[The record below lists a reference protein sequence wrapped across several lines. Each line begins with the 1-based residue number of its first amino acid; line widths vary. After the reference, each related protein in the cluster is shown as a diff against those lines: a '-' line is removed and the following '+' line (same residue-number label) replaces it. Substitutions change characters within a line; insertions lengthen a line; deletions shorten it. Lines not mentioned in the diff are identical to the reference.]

1 MSSNLK
7 KITSFFKSVI
17 QNRKLSLY
25 IFFFIISLSF
35 WFLTVLSKTHETSL
49 IIPVDYINY
58 PIDLIADEAPDDYIE
73 IRVKSSGISIISF
86 NLFNSSSIILDF
98 DLANYKPKENG
109 AELFFN
115 INSKRQQISSVLG
128 ISFDILDINP
138 NKLSVNF
145 VNKQN
150 KKVPIILDSEINLRE
165 SFWLA
170 SEISTNMDSITV
182 FGEQDSLKSI
192 KYISTDKLKIDD
204 LHKDQIASIS
214 LNIPNSLFSNTEN
227 ILVEINVEPYIEEVI
242 SKKVNIRNLQQK
254 YSLKL
259 FPSNVSVTLRLPK
272 ENFSLLE
279 TNFIELFI
287 DASDLNDKRT
297 LFVEY
302 GSLPNGVKIKR
313 IYPSYLEFL
322 LIKE

>member
-58 PIDLIADEAPDDYIE
+58 PIGLIADEATDDYIE

-86 NLFNSSSIILDF
+86 KLFNSSSIILDF
-98 DLANYKPKENG
+98 DLANYKPNENG

-170 SEISTNMDSITV
+170 SEISTNIDSITV

-227 ILVEINVEPYIEEVI
+227 ILVEINVESYIEEVI

>member
-58 PIDLIADEAPDDYIE
+58 PIDLIADESPDDYIE

-170 SEISTNMDSITV
+170 SEININIDSITV
-182 FGEQDSLKSI
+182 FGERDSLKSI

-214 LNIPNSLFSNTEN
+214 LKIPNSLYSNTEN
-227 ILVEINVEPYIEEVI
+227 VIVEINVEPYIEEVI
-242 SKKVNIRNLQQK
+242 SKQVNIRNLQQN

-279 TNFIELFI
+279 TNFVELFI

-297 LFVEY
+297 LFVQY

>member
-1 MSSNLK
+1 
-7 KITSFFKSVI
+7 
-17 QNRKLSLY
+17 
-25 IFFFIISLSF
+25 
-35 WFLTVLSKTHETSL
+35 
-49 IIPVDYINY
+49 
-58 PIDLIADEAPDDYIE
+58 
-73 IRVKSSGISIISF
+73 
-86 NLFNSSSIILDF
+86 LFNSSSIILDF

-214 LNIPNSLFSNTEN
+214 LKIPNSLFSNTEN
-227 ILVEINVEPYIEEVI
+227 ILVEINVESYIEEVI